1 MIAKDRNYFE
11 ELLRSLSSK
20 NSEITIVGL
29 GYVGLPLALSFCEAG
44 YKVLGIDI
52 DEEKI
57 KKINSGISYIN
68 HIGNERIIRSI
79 ENNKFF
85 TTTDFAKTTNS
96 EGIILC
102 VPTPLGKNREP
113 NLTFIKKTVELLLP
127 HLRPGKVISLEST
140 TYPGTTEEIV
150 KPLIE
155 QKGLIIG
162 KDIFLI
168 YSPEREDPGNLNF
181 SLSDIPKVLGGIT
194 KKCSIIGE
202 ALYKNIVKKTI
213 IVRDT
218 KTAEMTKLLENIYRS
233 VNIGLVNEL
242 KPLAETMGIDL
253 HEVIKAASTKPFG
266 FSAYYPGPG
275 LGGHCLPID
284 PFYLTWK
291 AKEYGMNTR
300 FIELAGEINQSM
312 PKYVVQK
319 TIEALNDS
327 FLSVKGSKILLLG
340 VAYKKNVDDLRE
352 SPSIEILN
360 LLSEKGA
367 DIQYADPYVKE
378 IPAMRKESI
387 RLKSIALSEEG
398 LKSFDIVLLLT
409 DHDLF
414 DYELIN
420 KFSKVIIDTRGRF
433 KLTKKIIRA

>member
-1 MIAKDRNYFE
+1 MIPKNKNYFE
-11 ELLRSLSSK
+11 QVLRSLNSK
-20 NSEITIVGL
+20 DSEITIVGL

-57 KKINSGISYIN
+57 QKINSGLSYIN
-68 HIGNERIIRSI
+68 HISNNRIIKCI
-79 ENNKFF
+79 ENNKLFA
-85 TTTDFAKTTNS
+85 TTNFAKTTNS

-113 NLTFIKKTVELLLP
+113 NLNFIKKTIELLLP
-127 HLRPGKVISLEST
+127 HLSPGKIISLEST
-140 TYPGTTEEIV
+140 TYPGTTKEIV
-150 KPLIE
+150 QPLIE
-155 QKGLIIG
+155 QKGFVIG
-162 KDIFLI
+162 EDIFLV

-181 SLSDIPKVLGGIT
+181 SLADIPKVLGGTT

-202 ALYKNIVKKTI
+202 ALYKNIVKQTI
-213 IVRDT
+213 VVKDT
-218 KTAEMTKLLENIYRS
+218 KTAEMTKLLENIHRS

-242 KPLAETMGIDL
+242 KPLAERMGIDL
-253 HEVIKAASTKPFG
+253 HEVIQAASTKPFG

-291 AKEYGMNTR
+291 AREFGMNTR

-312 PKYVVQK
+312 PQYVVQK

-327 FLSVKGSKILLLG
+327 FLSVRGSKILLLG
-340 VAYKKNVDDLRE
+340 MAYKKNVDDLRE

-360 LLSEKGA
+360 LLSKKGA
-367 DIQYADPYVKE
+367 KIQYSDPYVKE
-378 IPAMRKESI
+378 IPVMRKESI

-409 DHDLF
+409 DHDNF
-414 DYELIN
+414 DYELIE
-420 KFSKVIIDTRGRF
+420 KFSNIIIDTRGRF
-433 KLTKKIIRA
+433 TLKGKIIRA